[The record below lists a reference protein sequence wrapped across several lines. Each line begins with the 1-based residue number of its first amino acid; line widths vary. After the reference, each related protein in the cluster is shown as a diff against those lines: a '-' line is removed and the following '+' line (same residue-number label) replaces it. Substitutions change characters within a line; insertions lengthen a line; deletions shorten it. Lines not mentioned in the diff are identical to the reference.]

1 MGLDWSHASEINIQH
16 LQQALTLESTEQEE
30 DNLRK

>member
-16 LQQALTLESTEQEE
+16 YMTGPNMESTEQEE